1 MKTAVA
7 WLKNC
12 GTKQTKHDTA
22 EYNRNIQ
29 KRPETECLF
38 RCDESSVTNLPISCP
53 WYLARATWSS
63 LEGRLAPLLRWWMR
77 VWGVRAE
84 NHWSLLSLLSTCS
97 LCLCG
102 LLVLREILRV
112 VLGLCI
118 CASLRLYL
126 VLKLWDLRKTN
137 NCMNFRARPSRSAA
151 WRSQR
156 LVSKLL
162 LESKYCPIA
171 SSKWIEWL
179 GDFVLAA
186 MCSGTAHC
194 RQAAC
199 DVTSASNRPNC
210 WCLSSNNDN
219 AMTMRP
225 IFYFSTSAAGVT
237 TPFNSVIEFPILG
250 IAQFL
255 WLGKVTVGMKS
266 SFPWILQNRSVKAFD
281 FSQSSFSSL

>member
-1 MKTAVA
+1 MIPQNTTETSRNVQKQNVFFVVMSH
-7 WLKNC
+7 LSPIYRFRVP
-12 GTKQTKHDTA
+12 GTLHEPHGA
-22 EYNRNIQ
+22 HWRVHLPRSSGGECEYGEFVRKIID
-29 KRPETECLF
+29 L
-38 RCDESSVTNLPISCP
+38 SSV
-53 WYLARATWSS
+53 SS
-63 LEGRLAPLLRWWMR
+63 
-77 VWGVRAE
+77 VSSV
-84 NHWSLLSLLSTCS
+84 LSTCS
-97 LCLCG
+97 LCLYG
-102 LLVLREILRV
+102 LLILREILRV

-137 NCMNFRARPSRSAA
+137 NCMNFRARPFRSAA

-219 AMTMRP
+219 AMTMRL